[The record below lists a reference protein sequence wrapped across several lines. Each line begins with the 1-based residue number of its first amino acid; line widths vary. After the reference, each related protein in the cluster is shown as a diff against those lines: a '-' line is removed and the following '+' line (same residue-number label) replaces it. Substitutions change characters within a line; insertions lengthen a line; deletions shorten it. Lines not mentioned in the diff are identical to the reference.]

1 MNEILDVILRSALS
15 LVALFFLTK
24 LLGKKQISQLSVF
37 EYIIGITIGSI
48 AAEGSLNLDYP
59 LINSIVVM
67 TVYVVIV
74 FLMSF
79 LTLKSM
85 LVRKLFTGVPTV
97 LIERGKI
104 IESGLKKCMLD
115 INDLLEEC
123 RNKGYFDLNQLDYA
137 IMETS
142 GKVSFL
148 PKSEYRP
155 LKGKD
160 IDVYPPYEGILANV
174 IVDGEIQ
181 TSALKGIDKDNR
193 WLLKTLKKQGFNNL
207 DSILL
212 ATLDATNKITVFTK
226 NEPLKKT
233 NILE

>member
-1 MNEILDVILRSALS
+1 MNEILEVSLRSALS
-15 LVALFFLTK
+15 LIALFFLTK

-67 TVYVVIV
+67 TIYVIIV
-74 FLMSF
+74 FVMSF

-85 LVRKLFTGVPTV
+85 LVRRIFTGIPTV
-97 LIERGKI
+97 LIEKGKI
-104 IESGLKKCMLD
+104 IESGLRKCMLD

-160 IDVYPPYEGILANV
+160 IDVYPPYEGILTNV
-174 IVDGEIQ
+174 IVDRQIQ
-181 TSALKGIDKDNR
+181 LKALKGLNKDVR
-193 WLLKTLKKQGFNNL
+193 WLLKTLKKQGFNDL

-212 ATLDATNKITVFTK
+212 ATIDDTNKLTVFRRD
-226 NEPLKKT
+226 ELLKRP
-233 NILE
+233 NLLE

>member
-67 TVYVVIV
+67 AVYVVIV

-181 TSALKGIDKDNR
+181 SSALKGIDKDNR

-226 NEPLKKT
+226 NEPLKKP